1 MDKNNCKKKMKR
13 DAMNDIIE
21 IDINRLNKYILKAD
35 NMLKMAKKSKERI
48 IKLYGFINMLKMS
61 YYVDET
67 RINEILKKIAEERL
81 YIRNMFE

>member
-1 MDKNNCKKKMKR
+1 MSKNNCKKKMKS

-67 RINEILKKIAEERL
+67 RINYILKKIAEERL

>member
-1 MDKNNCKKKMKR
+1 MSKNNCKKKMKS

>member
-1 MDKNNCKKKMKR
+1 
-13 DAMNDIIE
+13 
-21 IDINRLNKYILKAD
+21 
-35 NMLKMAKKSKERI
+35 MLKMAKMSKERI
-48 IKLYGFINMLKMS
+48 IKLYGFINILKMS